1 MWIIY
6 IIQKETESREDRNP
20 LTPLAKRQHC
30 FQPRHS
36 QAPSNTREM
45 LDSAGLFWQRGS
57 QMSKCKHSWEAF
69 RKSDV
74 QVPH

>member
-20 LTPLAKRQHC
+20 LTPLPKWQRC

-45 LDSAGLFWQRGS
+45 LDSLLVY
-57 QMSKCKHSWEAF
+57 
-69 RKSDV
+69 SDIV
-74 QVPH
+74 VLK